1 MHSKKALFFLNEEK
15 RMNKGVVMKAKKV
28 AKSKPGK
35 LGTKGGTSALRG
47 FPKRIRKKEKERI
60 CLTVNGQPHEL
71 KIGNKPNEIDPS
83 HTLAYTLRE
92 TLGLTGT
99 KVSCDDGACGCCTV
113 LMDDKAVL
121 SCMMLTVECDGK
133 EITTI
138 EGVKDPKTEK
148 LDPLQQAFID
158 YTAFQC
164 GFCTPGIIMSAKA
177 LLNENPFPNEED
189 VKEALSGNFC
199 RCISHYQVV
208 KAVMAAS
215 REVR

>member
-1 MHSKKALFFLNEEK
+1 LNEE
-15 RMNKGVVMKAKKV
+15 VVMKTRKIAR
-28 AKSKPGK
+28 SRPGK
-35 LGTKGGTSALRG
+35 SVNKAGTSVRPE
-47 FPKRIRKKEKERI
+47 FPKRTPKIGKGTI
-60 CLTVNGQPHEL
+60 HLTVNGRPYDL
-71 KIGNKPNEIDPS
+71 KIGNKANEVDPS
-83 HTLAYTLRE
+83 HTLAHTLRE

-113 LMDDKAVL
+113 LVDHKAVL
-121 SCMMLTVECDGK
+121 SCMLLTIECDGEK
-133 EITTI
+133 IITI
-138 EGVKDPKTEK
+138 EGLNDPKTEK

-164 GFCTPGIIMSAKA
+164 GFCTPGILMSAKA
-177 LLNENPFPNEED
+177 LLHENPSPAEED

-215 REVR
+215 REGR

>member
-1 MHSKKALFFLNEEK
+1 MPVKKERE
-15 RMNKGVVMKAKKV
+15 V
-28 AKSKPGK
+28 
-35 LGTKGGTSALRG
+35 
-47 FPKRIRKKEKERI
+47 RKKPQERRR
-60 CLTVNGQPHEL
+60 LSLSVNGQIYEL
-71 KIGNKPNEIDPS
+71 KVGTDPDQVDHA
-83 HTLAYTLRE
+83 HTLAHTLRE

-99 KVSCDDGACGCCTV
+99 KVSCDHGACGCCTV
-113 LMDDKAVL
+113 LMNGTAVL
-121 SCMMLTVECDGK
+121 SCMTLTVECDGK
-133 EITTI
+133 MITTI
-138 EGVKDPKTEK
+138 EGLKDSKTEK

-177 LLNENPFPNEED
+177 LLHENPTPTEED

-208 KAVMAAS
+208 KAVLAAS